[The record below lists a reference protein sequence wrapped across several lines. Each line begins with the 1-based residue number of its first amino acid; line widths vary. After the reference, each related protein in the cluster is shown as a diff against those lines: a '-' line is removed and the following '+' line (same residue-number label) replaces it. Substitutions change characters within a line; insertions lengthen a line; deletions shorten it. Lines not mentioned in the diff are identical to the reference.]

1 MQRPARPQPPSP
13 EELRRARQESRTAL
27 STHAATQE
35 RQRTSAENPNFVA
48 DFLAASRLSFI
59 GSWKAR
65 YEEMLSHLPPPP
77 PLPAAAEGGRTILH
91 IDMDCFFA
99 SVAARGRPALRNVPL
114 AVSWS
119 DNERGAAEI
128 ASCNY
133 LARAQGIR
141 NGTWV
146 SAAKQKCPDLIIMPY
161 QFEDYASTAEHM
173 YRCVFAATPHVM
185 GVSVDECYADVT
197 GCCDD
202 SSVAAF
208 VSSLRAAIAEA
219 TGGCHASVGIGSNRL
234 LARLATRHAKPNGQH
249 AITREQAAAR
259 LADEPVDSLPGV
271 GHDKRQR
278 LSALGVETCGQL
290 LALPA
295 STLHDKLGP
304 KVAETLRASA
314 RGVDKRPWEPVALR
328 KSVGAQA
335 SWGVR
340 FNQISEAEHFARQ
353 LCGEVATRMGQFRV
367 RGRTLTL
374 TLWRAVQGAPAGLS
388 KGSMGHGL
396 CDKLSRSCALPS
408 LTADGALLT
417 REALQVLRQLAV
429 PPGELRGMGVQVSRL
444 DNQPGG
450 SAQAGGG
457 ARLLGLLAAAPPASH
472 FDPASL
478 PGWYHT
484 RPGVT
489 KAVEAAAA
497 QLPAAAK
504 STVQPGALEYL
515 SRKRLREADAPVP
528 APVAAAAAAAAGEDT
543 AVAAEEARGLGEGQ
557 VGMEEDADR
566 SARLGRALDTLTHV
580 LNECFVEAVL
590 RAEEGLAPADVSADD
605 GAAAGSGD
613 CVFAALL
620 PVLQTL
626 AAELRRVG
634 GEGPASRHAVGQLA
648 SWAKAMGIRCLQMD
662 DGGNP
667 PEWASGLDGWLEAC
681 QELVD

>member
-1 MQRPARPQPPSP
+1 M
-13 EELRRARQESRTAL
+13 AL
-27 STHAATQE
+27 SSHAATQD

-59 GSWKAR
+59 GSWRAR

-77 PLPAAAEGGRTILH
+77 PLPAAPEGGRTILH

-99 SVAARGRPALRNVPL
+99 SVAARGRPALQNVPL

-161 QFEDYASTAEHM
+161 QFEDYASTAEEM
-173 YRCVFAATPHVM
+173 YRCVFEATPHVM

-197 GCCDD
+197 GCCDET
-202 SSVAAF
+202 SVEEF
-208 VSSLRAAIAEA
+208 VWTLRAAIAKA
-219 TGGCHASVGIGSNRL
+219 TGGCHASVGIGPNRL

-259 LADEPVDSLPGV
+259 LANEPVDSLPGV
-271 GHDKRQR
+271 GHDKRQK
-278 LSALGVETCGQL
+278 LSDLGVETCAQL

-295 STLHDKLGP
+295 GTLRDRLGR
-304 KVAETLRASA
+304 KVAETLLASA

-340 FNQISEAEHFARQ
+340 FNQPSEAEHFARQ
-353 LCGEVATRMGQFRV
+353 LCDEVATRMGQFRV
-367 RGRTLTL
+367 RGRMLTL
-374 TLWRAVQGAPAGLS
+374 TLWRAVQGAPAALS

-408 LTADGALLT
+408 LTADGAVLA
-417 REALQVLRQLAV
+417 REALRVLGHLAV

-457 ARLLGLLAAAPPASH
+457 ARLPGMLAAAPPARH
-472 FDPASL
+472 FDPANL
-478 PGWYHT
+478 PGWYHK

-504 STVQPGALEYL
+504 PTVQPGALEYM
-515 SRKRLREADAPVP
+515 SRKRAREADAP
-528 APVAAAAAAAAGEDT
+528 APAAAAVVEDDALVAGE
-543 AVAAEEARGLGEGQ
+543 AGLRLKGD
-557 VGMEEDADR
+557 VDR

-590 RAEEGLAPADVSADD
+590 CAEERAAPADVPPNASAV
-605 GAAAGSGD
+605 AGSDD
-613 CVFAALL
+613 CVFAALV

-634 GEGPASRHAVGQLA
+634 GDGPSTQHAVAQLA
-648 SWAKAMGIRCLQMD
+648 SCAKAMGIRCLQMD

-667 PEWASGLDGWLEAC
+667 PRWASGLDAWLEAC
-681 QELVD
+681 HELV